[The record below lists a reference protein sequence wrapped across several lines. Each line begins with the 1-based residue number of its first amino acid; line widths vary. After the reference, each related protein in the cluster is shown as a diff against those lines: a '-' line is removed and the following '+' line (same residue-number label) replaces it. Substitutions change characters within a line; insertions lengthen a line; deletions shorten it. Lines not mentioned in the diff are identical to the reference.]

1 MRRVT
6 LADNRPSPII
16 SRVSDLRRSCI
27 IICKTPKMVCDRP
40 GTAFVAVI
48 PARRPAARYH
58 GAAFHGDLRVDPKT
72 IEGVG
77 KQLITL
83 VKQTLGV
90 KATVPDPFP
99 VETQLSDL
107 GVSSL
112 KMVNLMLAVELE
124 FDIAIPQ
131 SDITPENFHSV
142 AAIQSLVVRTLS
154 QRKSV

>member
-1 MRRVT
+1 M
-6 LADNRPSPII
+6 
-16 SRVSDLRRSCI
+16 
-27 IICKTPKMVCDRP
+27 
-40 GTAFVAVI
+40 
-48 PARRPAARYH
+48 
-58 GAAFHGDLRVDPKT
+58 DPKT

-77 KQLITL
+77 GQLPSCW
-83 VKQTLGV
+83 VKQTLGANAV
-90 KATVPDPFP
+90 LPDPFP

-107 GVSSL
+107 GISSL

>member
-1 MRRVT
+1 M
-6 LADNRPSPII
+6 DE
-16 SRVSDLRRSCI
+16 
-27 IICKTPKMVCDRP
+27 
-40 GTAFVAVI
+40 
-48 PARRPAARYH
+48 
-58 GAAFHGDLRVDPKT
+58 KT

-77 KQLITL
+77 QQLIGL
-83 VKQTLGV
+83 VKQTLG
-90 KATVPDPFP
+90 ANAALPDPFP
-99 VETQLSDL
+99 ADTQLSDL

-154 QRKSV
+154 QRK